1 MFNIGDL
8 ILYSTHGICRIDDIC
23 KKTFSGITKSYYV
36 LHPMEDCNLSIS
48 TPVDNDK
55 VVMIELLTKEEALK
69 ILESFKLPGIEW
81 IEADGE
87 RNQKYSSI
95 VKQGDRKEIAKI
107 ANTLMKKKI
116 SIEDSKKKFHERD
129 KKLLTSIEN
138 ILFEELAFILGTTA
152 EEINEQVLSYISES
166 EY

>member
-23 KKTFSGITKSYYV
+23 EKTFSGTTKNYYV
-36 LHPMEDCNLSIS
+36 LHPMENCSLSIS
-48 TPVDNDK
+48 APVDNDK

-81 IEADGE
+81 IEADSE
-87 RNQKYSSI
+87 RNKTYSSI
-95 VKQGDRKEIAKI
+95 VKQGNRKEIAKI
-107 ANTLMKKKI
+107 VNTLIRKKI
-116 SIEDSKKKFHERD
+116 SIENSKKKFHERD

-138 ILFEELAFILGTTA
+138 ILFEELAFILGTTS
-152 EEINEQVLSYISES
+152 EKVNEQVLSYISES